1 MDTEL
6 LTTFIVAS
14 TLLSLAPGPDNIFVL
29 LQSALHGPKAGL
41 LITLGLC
48 TGLLVHTTL
57 VALGVAAL
65 VLVSPTAFLLLK
77 LLGAAWLVWL
87 AAGALRAADAAVDG
101 GQPPALSP
109 LQLYRR
115 GILMNLTNPKV
126 AIFFLAFLPQFAN
139 PETGSVTAQ
148 LLVLGGVF
156 IVVALVVFGLVALLS
171 GHLAQAL
178 LRSGRARLVLNRL
191 AAVVFLGLA
200 TRLVLSPD

>member
-65 VLVSPTAFLLLK
+65 VLVSPTAFLMLK

-87 AAGALRAADAAVDG
+87 AAGALRAADAAVDS

-171 GHLAQAL
+171 GHLAQVL
-178 LRSGRARLVLNRL
+178 LRSARARLVLNRL